1 MQRAMLERK
10 KTDWR
15 LRLQR
20 VAKAKLAA
28 LQYRRTGKIVRQLAE
43 KSKGISG
50 AFILLNRSNRLRLPA
65 SEYNQDNKHPGGAL
79 GCQT

>member
-1 MQRAMLERK
+1 MQRAMLESK

-15 LRLQR
+15 LRLQL

-43 KSKGISG
+43 NRKGL
-50 AFILLNRSNRLRLPA
+50 A
-65 SEYNQDNKHPGGAL
+65 AL
-79 GCQT
+79 SSC